1 MLKNEREIFEA
12 LNEGLKEND
21 IFLTVICVGGF
32 VLSHYGIRGT
42 MDVDGFYRTSKKTED
57 IIRSVGE
64 KFHINRED
72 ELWLNHSVQNMNE
85 EPPEEICRIVYEF
98 SHLKVLIPPL
108 DYIAGMKLYSAR
120 EQDVED
126 VAAVIRKLSLK
137 SPDRLRKKLAS
148 YGLNRIDESILL
160 EAFGLAYGMQ
170 WLEQY
175 YVANEEKIN
184 RRIRESKE

>member
-1 MLKNEREIFEA
+1 
-12 LNEGLKEND
+12 
-21 IFLTVICVGGF
+21 
-32 VLSHYGIRGT
+32 
-42 MDVDGFYRTSKKTED
+42 
-57 IIRSVGE
+57 
-64 KFHINRED
+64 
-72 ELWLNHSVQNMNE
+72 
-85 EPPEEICRIVYEF
+85 
-98 SHLKVLIPPL
+98 
-108 DYIAGMKLYSAR
+108 MKLYSAR

-137 SPDRLRKKLAS
+137 SPDRLRKKMTS
-148 YGLNRIDESILL
+148 YGLSRIDESILL